1 MTDEARAALEAS
13 LGYRF
18 VRPEHLAVALTHRST
33 GDGTHN
39 ETLEFL
45 GDAVLSLAVSDL
57 LMRRFPT
64 ATEGDLSKRRAS
76 LVNAEELAQ
85 KARAMDL
92 GRWLSVG
99 KGEERSGGRAK
110 EKILAAA
117 YEAVLGAV
125 YLDAGWEPARQVVE
139 SHFAPHMTREPEAPG
154 HRDYKTRLQEL
165 TQRVQ
170 REMPAYTLVDFD
182 VRVPLGWAGLN
193 DDTYFQLNVTNVFDK
208 LYVGNFG
215 GALLNTNVPNV
226 NIGAPRAII
235 GTLVVQFR

>member
-1 MTDEARAALEAS
+1 MTEEAHAALEAS
-13 LGYRF
+13 LRHRF

-33 GDGTHN
+33 GDGAHN

-57 LMRRFPT
+57 LMRRFPG

-85 KARAMDL
+85 KARAIDL

-139 SHFAPHMTREPEAPG
+139 AHFAPHMTREPEAPG

-165 TQRVQ
+165 TQRVH
-170 REMPAYTLVDFD
+170 REMPAYTLIEERGPDHEKEFV
-182 VRVPLGWAGLN
+182 VELAVGGRVLGRG
-193 DDTYFQLNVTNVFDK
+193 VGRSKK
-208 LYVGNFG
+208 LAEQAAAME
-215 GALLNTNVPNV
+215 ALAALER
-226 NIGAPRAII
+226 APDGI
-235 GTLVVQFR
+235 

>member
-170 REMPAYTLVDFD
+170 REMPAYTLVEERGPDHEKEF
-182 VRVPLGWAGLN
+182 VVELAVGGRVLGRG
-193 DDTYFQLNVTNVFDK
+193 VGRSKK
-208 LYVGNFG
+208 LAEQAAAME
-215 GALLNTNVPNV
+215 ALAALTSSQD
-226 NIGAPRAII
+226 GD
-235 GTLVVQFR
+235 

>member
-13 LGYRF
+13 LGHRF

-57 LMRRFPT
+57 LMRSFPA
-64 ATEGDLSKRRAS
+64 ATEGDLSKMRAS

-125 YLDAGWEPARQVVE
+125 YLDAGWEPARRVVE
-139 SHFAPHMTREPEAPG
+139 AHFGPGLAREPQAPG

-165 TQRVQ
+165 TQRVH
-170 REMPAYTLVDFD
+170 REMPVYTLVEERGPDHEKEF
-182 VRVPLGWAGLN
+182 VVELAVGGRMLGRG
-193 DDTYFQLNVTNVFDK
+193 VGRSKK
-208 LYVGNFG
+208 LAEQAAAMEALAALERPPD
-215 GALLNTNVPNV
+215 GA
-226 NIGAPRAII
+226 
-235 GTLVVQFR
+235 